1 MNLHVHLD
9 LLKRSVELAG
19 VGSWEYDP
27 ASDMMKW
34 DAIMYKIHE
43 KPDHFIPTP
52 EQVLETYGIYSEE
65 MRNAWYAAL
74 NNGESWEKELE
85 LLMPSGLKWLRCLGK
100 PLMEN
105 GVCKGIFGVVQDI
118 DKQKRSEEALRN
130 SEERFKSLIQNNSDI
145 ISLVE
150 PSGKLIFQSSSITQV
165 MHWEE
170 NELAGKNFFELIHP
184 EDLPRVTEEFKKII
198 AHPGLSPVLRFRL
211 KDKQGEYLHI
221 EARGNNQIHNPHIGA
236 LVVNSHE
243 ISDLVKAEQ
252 HLRESEERAK
262 VLSKYYESIVE
273 SKSFFVVKFNPQ
285 GQITFCNTHY
295 KKRFATGVTDHLSI
309 FDGLVKEDV
318 KSLSELLL
326 DCPEFIVNEFIIK
339 RSNVDEDNVSVKW
352 EFSATRDQQ
361 GQIVEFQGVGFDIT
375 EQVDTLRETKRLLEI
390 TTVQNS
396 KLRSFAHIISHNIR
410 NHSANLS
417 GLVELLMETES
428 QEEQGA
434 FTQLI
439 KASADNLEK
448 TILDLNKI
456 IAINQ
461 EAGVPREMRNLRSEI
476 YKTIEIFSL
485 KILKLNVE
493 MKIEVNPQIQV
504 RVVSSFLDSILLN
517 LIDNAFKYRK
527 EDRPLILEFT
537 AEEDEDFVV
546 LKISDNGVGVD
557 LEQHGGKMF
566 GLYKTFH
573 GNKDARGMGLFI
585 VKSQV
590 EDMGGK
596 IEVSSVVGEGTT
608 FTVYFKKGI
617 Y

>member
-1 MNLHVHLD
+1 MNQHIHLD

-27 ASDMMKW
+27 ASDTMKW
-34 DAIMYKIHE
+34 DMMMYKIHE
-43 KPDHFIPTP
+43 KPDHFVPNR
-52 EQVLETYGIYSEE
+52 EHVLQTYGIYAKE
-65 MRNAWYAAL
+65 MQEAWNRAL
-74 NNGESWEKELE
+74 TYGESWEKEVE
-85 LLMPSGLKWLRCLGK
+85 LQMQSGLKWIRCIGK
-100 PLMEN
+100 PLMIDN
-105 GVCKGIFGVVQDI
+105 VCKAVFGVVQDI
-118 DKQKRSEEALRN
+118 NKQKRSEEALRN

-170 NELAGKNFFELIHP
+170 NELAGKNLFELIHP
-184 EDLPRVTEEFKKII
+184 DDFPRVMVEFRKII
-198 AHPGLSPVLRFRL
+198 AHPGLSPVLRFRI
-211 KDKQGEYLHI
+211 KDRNGDYLHI

-236 LVVNSHE
+236 LVVNSRE
-243 ISDLVKAEQ
+243 IGELVKAEKNL
-252 HLRESEERAK
+252 HDSEERAK

-273 SKSFFVVKFNPQ
+273 SKSFFVVKFNAQ
-285 GQITFCNTHY
+285 GQITFSNTHY
-295 KKRFATGVTDHLSI
+295 KTSFGRGASDHLSI

-318 KSLSELLL
+318 KSLSELLM
-326 DCPEFIVNEFIIK
+326 DCNEFTLSEFIIK
-339 RSNVDEDNVSVKW
+339 RTNYDESNVSVKW
-352 EFSATRDQQ
+352 EFSATRNET
-361 GQIVEFQGVGFDIT
+361 GQIIEYQGVGFDIT
-375 EQVDTLRETKRLLEI
+375 EQIDSLRESKRLLEI

-417 GLVELLMETES
+417 GLVELLMDTES
-428 QEEQGA
+428 EEEQGA

-439 KASADNLEK
+439 KTSADNLEK

-527 EDRPLILEFT
+527 GDRPLILEFT
-537 AEEDEDFVV
+537 ADEDDDYII

-557 LEQHGGKMF
+557 LDQHGGKIF

-608 FTVYFKKGI
+608 FTVFFKKGVF
-617 Y
+617 

>member
-27 ASDMMKW
+27 ASNTMKW
-34 DAIMYKIHE
+34 DNIMYKIHE
-43 KPDHFIPTP
+43 KPDDFKPDP
-52 EQVLETYGIYSEE
+52 DSVLQTYGIYMEE
-65 MRNAWYAAL
+65 MRLAWNAAIQK
-74 NNGESWEKELE
+74 GESWEKELE
-85 LLMPSGLKWLRCLGK
+85 LLMPSGLKWIRCLGK
-100 PLMEN
+100 PLMVD

-145 ISLVE
+145 ISLVD
-150 PSGKLIFQSSSITQV
+150 PSGKLLFQSSSITQV

-184 EDLPRVTEEFKKII
+184 DDLPRVVEEFKKII
-198 AHPGLSPVLRFRL
+198 VHPGLSPVMRFRII
-211 KDKQGEYLHI
+211 DKNGDFLHI

-236 LVVNSHE
+236 LVVNSRE
-243 ISDLVKAEQ
+243 ISDLVRAEK
-252 HLRESEERAK
+252 HLRDSEERAK

-273 SKSFFVVKFNPQ
+273 SKSFFVVKFNSQ
-285 GQITFCNTHY
+285 GQITFSNSHY
-295 KKRFATGVTDHLSI
+295 RTTFGRGASDHLSI

-326 DCPEFIVNEFIIK
+326 ECPDFTVSEFIIK
-339 RSNVDEDNVSVKW
+339 RTNYDEDNVSVKW
-352 EFSATRDQQ
+352 EFSATRNEV
-361 GQIVEFQGVGFDIT
+361 GQIIEYQGVGFDIT
-375 EQVDTLRETKRLLEI
+375 EQIDSLRETKRLLEI

-493 MKIEVNPQIQV
+493 MKIEVNPHIQV

-537 AEEDEDFVV
+537 SDEDEDYVV

-557 LEQHGGKMF
+557 LDQHGSKIF

-608 FTVYFKKGI
+608 FTVYFKKGVF
-617 Y
+617 